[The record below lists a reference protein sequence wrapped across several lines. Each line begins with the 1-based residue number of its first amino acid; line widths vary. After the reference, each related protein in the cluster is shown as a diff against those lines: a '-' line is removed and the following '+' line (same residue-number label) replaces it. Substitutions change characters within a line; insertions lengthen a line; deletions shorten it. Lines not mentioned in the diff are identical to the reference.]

1 MKSKNEIM
9 LKTTMFILMLLFGSY
24 YAQATI
30 ITVSNNGGV
39 PAQYTDA
46 QTAINNAIAGDTL
59 FVHASG
65 LDYGDITINKQLT
78 IIGEG
83 YSGVSRTPF
92 SHITFTANTATG
104 SSLVSLYID
113 GYIDES
119 NGLQVNNITIE
130 KCYLY
135 RNGYTNNNNL
145 REYFKIHSSGNN
157 WVIRHC
163 IVYETQ
169 LCTGYGVA
177 SGWVIANNWIDN
189 VDINSTSHGTYSINA
204 LISATVE
211 NNIFTNV
218 DYCLINCTNTLVKN
232 NIFVDVNG
240 RVDLNS
246 NVSNVQ
252 QNNLSNNSV
261 AGTTNGN
268 ISNTSPLFVVN
279 LASASLADVATA
291 DLQLQ
296 ANSLAK
302 GAGVG
307 GTDMGIH
314 GGALPMSTDL
324 PYDGKAN
331 KPNIEQLIIL
341 NPVVGQ
347 GQFLK
352 FEVEAKTID

>member
-1 MKSKNEIM
+1 M

-30 ITVSNNGGV
+30 LTVSNNGGV
-39 PAQYTDA
+39 PAQYTNA

-65 LDYGDITINKQLT
+65 LDYGDVTINKQLT

-83 YSGVSRTPF
+83 YLGISRTTF
-92 SHITFTANTATG
+92 GRIDFTATAAAG
-104 SSLVSLYID
+104 SSLVSLYIT
-113 GYIDES
+113 GYIAETS
-119 NGLQVNNITIE
+119 GVRVNNITIE

-135 RNGYTNNNNL
+135 RNGYTGTSSNY
-145 REYFKIHSSGNN
+145 RETAKIFSTGNN

-163 IVYETQ
+163 IVYQTQ
-169 LCTGYGVA
+169 LCSGSSSA
-177 SGWVIANNWIDN
+177 SGWIIANNWIDN
-189 VDINSTSHGTYSINA
+189 DDVNSNSYSTYTIQG
-204 LISATVE
+204 LVSATVE
-211 NNIFTNV
+211 NNILTNL
-218 DYCLINCTNTLVKN
+218 DYCLLSCTNTLAKN
-232 NIFVDVNG
+232 NIFVGVNG
-240 RVDLNS
+240 LVDGNNVLN
-246 NVSNVQ
+246 SNVQ
-252 QNNLSNNSV
+252 QNNLSNNGV
-261 AGTTNGN
+261 AGTANGN
-268 ISNTSPLFVVN
+268 ISNTNPLFAGG
-279 LASASLADVATA
+279 LASANLTNVATA
-291 DLQLQ
+291 NLQLQ
-296 ANSLAK
+296 SNSLAK